1 MDLEIDTLKQIGL
14 NVYENVHPL
23 LGKKV
28 AAQISNRGAG
38 GDMTMYI
45 DTLAENTIIENLENL
60 GLDLLLISEE
70 VGEKY
75 IGNQNDAIKNKHV
88 LIVDPIDGSNN
99 SVRGIPYCSVSIA
112 YAEGSHMRDI
122 IKSVVINLNTKDVY
136 WAEKGK
142 GAFLND
148 QRIHVSDLGI
158 SDKPFFEINISPKN
172 INKNLQVLSPII
184 SKFYRIRI
192 LGSTALTLCQ
202 VAGGSME
209 AFINMRKS
217 NRLVDTAGGYLIL
230 KEAGGNIFSF
240 DGNEI
245 DLELSINQRFP
256 FIACN
261 TQMESFLK
269 EQLIHKEMV

>member
-1 MDLEIDTLKQIGL
+1 MEPSIDIIKQLGLE
-14 NVYENVHPL
+14 VYEKVHPI

-28 AAQISNRGAG
+28 AANKSTIGAG

-45 DTLAENTIIENLENL
+45 DTLAENTIMEKLEEL
-60 GLDLLLISEE
+60 GIDLFLISEE

-75 IGNQNDAIKNKHV
+75 IGNQNDAIKNKQV
-88 LIVDPIDGSNN
+88 FIVDPIDGSNN

-112 YAEGSHMRDI
+112 YAKGSHMRDI
-122 IKSVVINLNTKDVY
+122 AKSVVINLFTKDMY

-142 GAFLND
+142 GAFMNGH
-148 QRIHVSDLGI
+148 QIHVSDLGI
-158 SDKPFFEINISPKN
+158 SDKPFFEINISSKK
-172 INKNLQVLSPII
+172 INKNLQALNPII
-184 SKFYRIRI
+184 SNFYRIRI

-202 VAGGSME
+202 IASGSME

-217 NRLVDTAGGYLIL
+217 NRLVDIAGGYLIL
-230 KEAGGNIFSF
+230 KEAGGRIFSF
-240 DGNEI
+240 EGKEI
-245 DLELSINQRFP
+245 DLQLSINQRFP

-269 EQLIHKEMV
+269 EELINKLTF